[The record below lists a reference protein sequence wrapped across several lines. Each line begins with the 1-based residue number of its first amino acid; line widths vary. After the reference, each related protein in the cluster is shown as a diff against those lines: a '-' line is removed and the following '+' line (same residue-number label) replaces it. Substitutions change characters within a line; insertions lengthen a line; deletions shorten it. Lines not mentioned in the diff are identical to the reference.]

1 MSFLIDA
8 WLERD
13 NPYLKVVHKQTGKAV
28 LNWQGEMLN
37 KQLASGSI
45 CVSDLASEP
54 SPDLIKELFILDCI
68 E

>member
-28 LNWQGEMLN
+28 LNWQGEMLT

-45 CVSDLASEP
+45 SVSDFASEP
-54 SPDLIKELFILDCI
+54 SHDLIKELFILDCI

>member
-13 NPYLKVVHKQTGKAV
+13 NPYLRVVHKQTGKAV
-28 LNWQGEMLN
+28 LDWRGDILT
-37 KQLASGSI
+37 KQLNSGSI
-45 CVSDLASEP
+45 CIDDFSAQP
-54 SPDLIKELFILDCI
+54 SQELIKELFVLDCV